1 MTLSGSVSTN
11 AHDGRYMKVSWTGV
25 QDVAANKTTI
35 SWTINAIG
43 GNDGWYTT
51 GPVKL
56 KINGSWVYW
65 NDERIDMR
73 TTWSASGTTDVPHN
87 EDGTKS
93 FGIRLEAAVE
103 LYAINCTGEGTFTLD
118 PIARNPDA
126 PTALSASAGHGSMVG
141 FGQTVNLAWSGAGGT
156 ISGYEIQV
164 KRGSADWAA
173 LATVSTTGTGGSYAD
188 TITDTAIART
198 GAGKSLQ
205 YRVRAM
211 NGALP
216 SAWKNSAVLTMGG
229 GMDFKVAGTWK
240 KATVWRKVSGSWTRI
255 ATVWRN
261 VGGTWHEGT

>member
-1 MTLSGSVSTN
+1 
-11 AHDGRYMKVSWTGV
+11 MKVSWTGV
-25 QDVAANKTTI
+25 QDVANNRTNI
-35 SWTINAIG
+35 SFTVQPFG
-43 GNDGWYTT
+43 GSDDWYTT
-51 GPVKL
+51 GPIY
-56 KINGSWVYW
+56 INMNGKRVYTFS
-65 NDERIDMR
+65 DRVDMR
-73 TTWSASGTTDVPHN
+73 LSWSDSGTTVIDHN

-93 FGIRLEAAVE
+93 FGIYIEAAIE
-103 LYAINCTGEGTFTLD
+103 TYAINCSGSGTFTLD

-141 FGQTVNLAWSGAGGT
+141 FGQTVNLSWSGAGGT

-173 LATVSTTGTGGSYAD
+173 LATISTTGTGGSYAD
-188 TITDTAIART
+188 TITDTTIAKT

-229 GMDFKVAGTWK
+229 GMDFKVSGTWK

-255 ATVWRN
+255 AIVWRN